1 MVYIFYST
9 SLRIWLT
16 AWSVQIQSAF
26 LSNLP
31 EVIFGPSSVEKTTL
45 DLDKC
50 LSIQNV
56 LIDLWLLPSVSISF
70 PHNLSR
76 LEFFWLP
83 KKMTLSQSCSLCFC
97 RGYKLHFPWLFYLM
111 FYWSIAL
118 NEQCVINIYD
128 NFLHSNF
135 NINERYY
142 LHITSNFYLMLSIVY
157 ALWQTIRII
166 TWFIIMGFN
175 FFKYK
180 YELDKTLNQHVHAT

>member
-1 MVYIFYST
+1 
-9 SLRIWLT
+9 
-16 AWSVQIQSAF
+16 
-26 LSNLP
+26 
-31 EVIFGPSSVEKTTL
+31 
-45 DLDKC
+45 
-50 LSIQNV
+50 
-56 LIDLWLLPSVSISF
+56 
-70 PHNLSR
+70 
-76 LEFFWLP
+76 
-83 KKMTLSQSCSLCFC
+83 
-97 RGYKLHFPWLFYLM
+97 M

-180 YELDKTLNQHVHAT
+180 YELEKNFKSTRTCNINKFLILKHLCAFIQVENHNMNNRFFKMQPSFRLDEIWPKTLSNLH

>member
-1 MVYIFYST
+1 
-9 SLRIWLT
+9 
-16 AWSVQIQSAF
+16 
-26 LSNLP
+26 
-31 EVIFGPSSVEKTTL
+31 
-45 DLDKC
+45 
-50 LSIQNV
+50 
-56 LIDLWLLPSVSISF
+56 
-70 PHNLSR
+70 
-76 LEFFWLP
+76 
-83 KKMTLSQSCSLCFC
+83 
-97 RGYKLHFPWLFYLM
+97 M

-118 NEQCVINIYD
+118 NEQCVINLYD